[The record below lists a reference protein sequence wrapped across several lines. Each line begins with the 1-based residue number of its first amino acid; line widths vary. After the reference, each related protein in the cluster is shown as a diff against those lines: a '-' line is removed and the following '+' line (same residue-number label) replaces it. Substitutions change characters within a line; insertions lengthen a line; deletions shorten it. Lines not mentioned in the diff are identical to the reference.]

1 MWNHYCALAQ
11 DLPAMDPDVLVDLLY
26 CFAHMYTPAKA
37 IHTTFLARD
46 TITAAYTVF
55 REALWRA
62 QAMDPPVK
70 IGGCDQDGNRRLG
83 INSWGRVGLRAEGPG
98 GGEGIGFGPG
108 GPAQFQGP

>member
-1 MWNHYCALAQ
+1 
-11 DLPAMDPDVLVDLLY
+11 MDPDVLVDLLY

-70 IGGCDQDGNRRLG
+70 MGGCDQDGNRRLG